1 MGGLAVKNAGPGTM
15 VTGEAVVADRFVLIS
30 SSTLK
35 YADGGEEPIGLTQEA
50 VASGALCAYEFLDSR
65 IHKVTGSKALTAGVA
80 IYVTTDGKVSD
91 AAVGKQIGVLLDV
104 AITGDGGKANAI
116 IWGPRGGNDVL
127 AAQSANTFRIQDH
140 FTTGVLEDGNKFSET
155 ADKAV
160 WLKTSTDGSAGTAD
174 VCIVADDGPGGILQL
189 TCNAANADLE
199 ELQRNGS
206 AVKLAVGKKCFFEA
220 SIALLDVDKCDF
232 FIGLAAVDTAV
243 MAGVNDRVGFEQLH
257 DGNIDCLTEEGTTEN
272 LEDTL
277 ANIADCAAIA
287 NFAAKKVRLSFL
299 WDGVSKLYF
308 FVDGVLKI
316 TMTDNG
322 TTILVPDG
330 VVMTPTI
337 CIKTHTGAAAVQT
350 VFVDYIDIDGEV

>member
-1 MGGLAVKNAGPGTM
+1 MGLGYQVDGPFTGTS
-15 VTGEAVVADRFVLIS
+15 GEALEADRFVLLS
-30 SSTLK
+30 GGTLI
-35 YADGGEEPIGLTQEA
+35 YCDGGEEPLGLTKRA
-50 VASGALCAYEFLDSR
+50 VASGAIVSCEVLNGN
-65 IHKVTGSKALTAGVA
+65 IKKVTASKAISAGSA

-91 AAVGKQIGVLLDV
+91 AAVGKQIGIAVR
-104 AITGDGGKANAI
+104 AATANGGISPAF
-116 IWGPRGGNDVL
+116 IWGPRGGNDVFSGG
-127 AAQSANTFRIQDH
+127 AANTFRILDH

-160 WLKTSTDGSAGTAD
+160 WLKTSTDGSAGGVD

-199 ELQRNGS
+199 ELQVNGS
-206 AVKLAVGKKCFFEA
+206 CVKLAVGKKLFFET
-220 SIALLDVDKCDF
+220 SVALLDVDKCDF

-243 MAGVNDRVGFEQLH
+243 LAGVNDRVGFEQLH

-287 NFAAKKVRLSFL
+287 NFAATKVRLSFL

-308 FVDGVLKI
+308 FIDGVLKI

-350 VFVDYIDIDGEV
+350 VFADYIDIQGEI